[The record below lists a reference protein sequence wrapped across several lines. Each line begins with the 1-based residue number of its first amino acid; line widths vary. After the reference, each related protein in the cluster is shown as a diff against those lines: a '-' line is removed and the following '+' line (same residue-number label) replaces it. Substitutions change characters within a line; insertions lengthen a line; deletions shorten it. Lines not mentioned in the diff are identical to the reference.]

1 MNTLIELEKKI
12 NSELTTKIDK
22 SSINHNQLYLEINK
36 EDLIDVILF
45 LKTNKDTKF
54 RQLIAITAVDGD
66 CCACW
71 PCVVIDNTELT
82 GNFIVITCSITGDPG
97 GDIHG

>member
-1 MNTLIELEKKI
+1 MKTLIELEKKI

-22 SSINHNQLYLEINK
+22 SNINHNQLYLEINK

-54 RQLIAITAVDGD
+54 RQLIDITAVDYPD
-66 CCACW
+66 E
-71 PCVVIDNTELT
+71 IQR
-82 GNFIVITCSITGDPG
+82 FKIVYFFKS
-97 GDIHG
+97 